1 MFLFVIDIY
10 SKYAWVV
17 FWNINDGEIHIYI
30 YTYILL
36 QYSDTSEF
44 VNRDDLASSK
54 SDVDKLDLDK
64 LKIIPTD
71 LNKQGNAVENEVV
84 KKTLYDK
91 LLVN

>member
-1 MFLFVIDIY
+1 M
-10 SKYAWVV
+10 
-17 FWNINDGEIHIYI
+17 
-30 YTYILL
+30 L

-71 LNKQGNAVENEVV
+71 LNKQSNAVENEVV
-84 KKTLYDK
+84 KKILYDK